1 MVVLGGAGPPLLLVA
16 LELLLVARPSALVV
30 VEVTV

>member
-1 MVVLGGAGPPLLLVA
+1 MVVLGGAGPPLLLVT
-16 LELLLVARPSALVV
+16 LEVLFAARPSALFD